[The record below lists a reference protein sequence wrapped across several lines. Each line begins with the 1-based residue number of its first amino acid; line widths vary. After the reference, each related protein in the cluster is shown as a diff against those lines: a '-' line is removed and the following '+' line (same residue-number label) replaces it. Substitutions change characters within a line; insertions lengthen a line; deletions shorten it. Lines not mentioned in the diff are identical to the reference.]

1 MIDYERV
8 GGIVTITLNAPERLN
23 AVRIADLE
31 ELSQCWQRFREDPE
45 ARVAVVTAT
54 GDRAFCA
61 GADRTELAT
70 AFAEDHRAD
79 FWRDHAR
86 GYGTSPEDG
95 MAQFKPTICAING
108 WAVGAGLVI
117 ALGTDIR
124 ICSDHARFSMPE
136 VQIGISTVTGAAR
149 LPAIVGPAWA
159 SYLALT
165 GEPIDAEL
173 ACRIGLVNEVCA
185 AADLMPRAYEIAD
198 RIARNAPLA
207 VWATKEIAVRAQETP
222 YEVVK
227 SLGES
232 LRRQV
237 FDSEDFSEGM
247 RASQEGRPPRFTG
260 R

>member
-1 MIDYERV
+1 MIEYRRDGAV
-8 GGIVTITLNAPERLN
+8 VTITINAPERLN
-23 AVRIADLE
+23 AVRIADLN
-31 ELSQCWQRFREDPE
+31 ELNECWRRYREDPE
-45 ARVAVVTAT
+45 ARVAVITGA

-61 GADRTELAT
+61 GADRSELGF
-70 AFAEDHRAD
+70 AFGEEHRVD

-95 MAQFKPTICAING
+95 MAQFKPTICAVNG

-117 ALGTDIR
+117 ALGADMR
-124 ICSDHARFSMPE
+124 LCSNSARFSLPE
-136 VQIGISTVTGAAR
+136 VQLGISTVTGAAR

-159 SYLALT
+159 HYLALT
-165 GEPIDAEL
+165 GETIDADL
-173 ACRIGLVNEVCA
+173 ACRIGLVNEVHPQ
-185 AADLMPRAYEIAD
+185 ADLLPRAYEIAE

-207 VWATKEIAVRAQETP
+207 VWATKEVAVRAMEAP

-237 FDSEDFSEGM
+237 YESEDFAEGM
-247 RASQEGRPPRFTG
+247 RATQEAREPRFRG

>member
-1 MIDYERV
+1 MIDYHRDGAV
-8 GGIVTITLNAPERLN
+8 VTITINAPERLN
-23 AVRIADLE
+23 AVRIADLN
-31 ELSQCWQRFREDPE
+31 ELNECWRRYREDPE
-45 ARVAVVTAT
+45 ARVAVITGA

-61 GADRTELAT
+61 GADRSELAE
-70 AFAEDHRAD
+70 AFGEEHRAD

-117 ALGTDIR
+117 ALGADIR
-124 ICSDHARFSMPE
+124 LCSENARFSMPE
-136 VQIGISTVTGAAR
+136 VQIGVSTVTGAAR
-149 LPAIVGPAWA
+149 LPVIVGPAWA
-159 SYLALT
+159 HYLALT
-165 GEPIDAEL
+165 GEPIAADV
-173 ACRIGLVNEVCA
+173 ACRIGLVNEVHTQ
-185 AADLMPRAYEIAD
+185 ADLLPRAYEIAN

-207 VWATKEIAVRAQETP
+207 VWATKEVSVRAMEAP

-237 FDSEDFSEGM
+237 YESEDFAEGM
-247 RASQEGRPPRFTG
+247 LATKECREPRFRG

>member
-1 MIDYERV
+1 MIEYRRDGAV
-8 GGIVTITLNAPERLN
+8 VTITINAPDRLN
-23 AVRIADLE
+23 AVRLADLNDLGE
-31 ELSQCWQRFREDPE
+31 CWKQYREDPE
-45 ARVAVVTAT
+45 ARVAVITGA
-54 GDRAFCA
+54 GDRAFCV
-61 GADRTELAT
+61 GADRSELAD
-70 AFAEDHRAD
+70 AFGEEHRLE

-124 ICSDHARFSMPE
+124 LCSENARFSMPE
-136 VQIGISTVTGAAR
+136 VQLGISTVTGAAR
-149 LPAIVGPAWA
+149 LPAIVGPAW
-159 SYLALT
+159 SHYLALT
-165 GEPIDAEL
+165 GEQIDAEV
-173 ACRIGLVNEVCA
+173 ACRIGLVNEIHGQE
-185 AADLMPRAYEIAD
+185 DLLPRAYAIAD

-207 VWATKEIAVRAQETP
+207 VWATKEVTVRAMEAP

-237 FDSEDFSEGM
+237 YDSADFAEGM
-247 RASQEGRPPRFTG
+247 AAAEEGREPRFSG